1 MKNTFFFFLLL
12 LSFSFF
18 ISAQNVPSGG
28 STRLTDLFP
37 HLSFTK
43 DAHVIFGAEN
53 VRTFNNGSFASISL
67 DKKTGSGL
75 ASNSKYYYGFFSTA
89 LKLPAGYSSGV
100 VVAFYLSNS
109 DAFPHN
115 HDEIDFELL
124 GHENRKEWIL
134 QTNIYGNGSV
144 STGREEKFRLWF
156 DPTLDNIPIREVLNT
171 KAMSAYPSKPMT
183 VYTTIWDASDW
194 ATSGGKYPVDYKY
207 APFVSSLGKLE
218 MSGCLYNQNSNSQTC
233 PYKGSSTTS
242 SSRPSSLDPVDGE
255 PFVKLSQQQIQG
267 LKWSRSKYMVYSYC
281 NDRRRYKVL
290 PAECSS
296 K

>member
-1 MKNTFFFFLLL
+1 
-12 LSFSFF
+12 
-18 ISAQNVPSGG
+18 
-28 STRLTDLFP
+28 
-37 HLSFTK
+37 
-43 DAHVIFGAEN
+43 
-53 VRTFNNGSFASISL
+53 
-67 DKKTGSGL
+67 L

-144 STGREEKFRLWF
+144 GTGREEKFRLWF
-156 DPTLDNIPIREVLNT
+156 DPTRQFHEYSILWNSHHVVFLVDNIPIREVLNT

-218 MSGCLYNQNSNSQTC
+218 MSGCLYNQNSSSQTC
-233 PYKGSSTTS
+233 PYKGSSTT
-242 SSRPSSLDPVDGE
+242 RPSSLDPVDGE

-290 PAECSS
+290 PAECNS